1 MPPRRPP
8 IDAPVLELVQ
18 PKELLPLLVARAL
31 QALAQR
37 LAHRGEAGR
46 HEVLVERVAHAI
58 CEDLRGGAA
67 LAHEVGHLDEP
78 QLVHLQA
85 PHCHLGSRSSQV
97 DSKVSFPHAAQ
108 LHPRRSEVCRA
119 AEAARK
125 AALDKA
131 AQAAGAAADA
141 AGNIDP
147 NVPEAKD
154 TALGQRL
161 MKGEAA
167 RREGS
172 QNFIKKLAEKPKKI
186 DEK

>member
-1 MPPRRPP
+1 VSRLTKLEHFLTEGQELGNAEGTIAKITNDRIMLT
-8 IDAPVLELVQ
+8 DANGYLLT
-18 PKELLPLLVARAL
+18 LPLNWIPEIDPEEKR
-31 QALAQR
+31 
-37 LAHRGEAGR
+37 
-46 HEVLVERVAHAI
+46 
-58 CEDLRGGAA
+58 
-67 LAHEVGHLDEP
+67 
-78 QLVHLQA
+78 
-85 PHCHLGSRSSQV
+85 
-97 DSKVSFPHAAQ
+97 
-108 LHPRRSEVCRA
+108 RA

-131 AQAAGAAADA
+131 AKAAGAAADA
-141 AGNIDP
+141 AGSIDP
-147 NVPEAKD
+147 NVPEAGD